1 MYPKSEILFPHRAI
15 RPLGPERGADWQELV
30 NQVASQRDGNEDTLA
45 FSLMMI
51 RLCDCLNCDQ
61 SSYKASLWLCNL
73 RTARRRRR
81 KGLRSG
87 AAPNLRADAPGDQT
101 TVGHQ
106 AELTSRTP
114 PGSAGATPFLVQG
127 IRPPGTRNH
136 KGASRVARAQSPLSS
151 VSCSRL
157 LSQVRPKDDSPAIR
171 STQSHLLVQ
180 LPLKS
185 LSVLAAPT
193 PTLLPAASPHLR
205 PSELR
210 HRCATPVP
218 CRWVESEA
226 NCYWSV

>member
-1 MYPKSEILFPHRAI
+1 MYPKSEILFPHWAI

-61 SSYKASLWLCNL
+61 SSYKASLGCVTCAQRVVSAEKGSDLAL
-73 RTARRRRR
+73 RQTFE
-81 KGLRSG
+81 
-87 AAPNLRADAPGDQT
+87 ADAPGDQT

-114 PGSAGATPFLVQG
+114 LGSAGATPFLVQG

-205 PSELR
+205 ASELR